1 MAIHHVCT
9 YVKCYSRISILS
21 CHPNGFQRHNLFGHL
36 KVFFLE
42 KILLNT
48 RQNLL
53 EYIEIEDKATIL
65 DLQKMHTGVCVILGV
80 RYLKRALQKFQD
92 DRAAFS
98 LTLRHNID

>member
-1 MAIHHVCT
+1 M
-9 YVKCYSRISILS
+9 
-21 CHPNGFQRHNLFGHL
+21 
-36 KVFFLE
+36 
-42 KILLNT
+42 
-48 RQNLL
+48 LL

>member
-1 MAIHHVCT
+1 M
-9 YVKCYSRISILS
+9 Y
-21 CHPNGFQRHNLFGHL
+21 
-36 KVFFLE
+36 
-42 KILLNT
+42 
-48 RQNLL
+48 LL

-65 DLQKMHTGVCVILGV
+65 DLQKMHTGVSVILGV

>member
-1 MAIHHVCT
+1 MNDGWLEARASFLLGRTISFV
-9 YVKCYSRISILS
+9 SIL
-21 CHPNGFQRHNLFGHL
+21 
-36 KVFFLE
+36 
-42 KILLNT
+42 
-48 RQNLL
+48 LL

-98 LTLRHNID
+98 LTLMHNID

>member
-1 MAIHHVCT
+1 MKLNLKIKNRKGFF
-9 YVKCYSRISILS
+9 VKHR
-21 CHPNGFQRHNLFGHL
+21 RTFGRSS
-36 KVFFLE
+36 VS
-42 KILLNT
+42 
-48 RQNLL
+48 LL

-65 DLQKMHTGVCVILGV
+65 DLQKMHTGVYVILGV